1 MERIIQLQCM
11 TLIYKIETKLNT
23 EILSTF
29 MMELLPWVKSKENK
43 LCSTQLNVNPSAL
56 EYIMTH
62 NIPQFP
68 LILSLNSSPDLINHI
83 IKNKNKLEFNIF
95 FKTENIFENLIT
107 CSRVIKYERGILL
120 NPLYIKL
127 IEKNFHLL
135 NKTKRDVLYANPAAL
150 HLLDLRPK
158 SIEWDYLS
166 SNTNPIAIKLLKE
179 NIDKIYWTYL
189 SANPAAIEILTENQ
203 DKIIFRT
210 LASNPNAITL
220 IKKYMHRID
229 LVSLCYNTNPEIID
243 IIESQ
248 LDKLTNWGPLSEN
261 PSAIKILQKNQD
273 KIMWYF
279 FSQNPA
285 IFEYNYLK
293 MAEERMRLLREE
305 LMMKS
310 LHPSRIARLIELG
323 CDIDDL

>member
-1 MERIIQLQCM
+1 
-11 TLIYKIETKLNT
+11 
-23 EILSTF
+23 
-29 MMELLPWVKSKENK
+29 MMELLPWVKSQENK

-62 NIPQFP
+62 HISQYP
-68 LILSLNSSPDLINHI
+68 LLLSLNSSPDLVEHI
-83 IKNKNKLEFNIF
+83 IKNKIKFGSTQLNK
-95 FKTENIFENLIT
+95 ENIFEYLIT
-107 CSRVIKYERGILL
+107 CSQNIKYEEGILL

-135 NKTKRDVLYANPAAL
+135 KKTKRDVLYANPAAL

-158 SIEWDYLS
+158 SIQWDYLS
-166 SNTNPIAIKLLKE
+166 SNSNPIAIKLLKE
-179 NIDKIYWTYL
+179 NIHEIYWTYL

-210 LASNPNAITL
+210 LAANPNAISL
-220 IKKYMHRID
+220 IKKYMNKID
-229 LVSLCYNTNPEIID
+229 IIYLCYNTNLEILD
-243 IIESQ
+243 IVEKQ
-248 LDKLTNWGPLSEN
+248 LDKLINWAPLSKN

-273 KIMWYF
+273 KINWYF

-293 MAEERMRLLREE
+293 MAEQRMRLLREE
-305 LMMKS
+305 LMMKA
-310 LHPSRIARLIELG
+310 LHPLRIQRLIELG